1 MSLCSTT
8 PQRKAKS
15 YIIDGQPKIPYTTYK
30 NADLK
35 SIDNDARSLMT
46 KMNKTP
52 PPYQT
57 PSFFPLAKDTET
69 IHAPTLNYD
78 IREKKP

>member
-1 MSLCSTT
+1 MDN
-8 PQRKAKS
+8 QKS
-15 YIIDGQPKIPYTTYK
+15 PPYTTYE

-52 PPYQT
+52 LPYQT

-69 IHAPTLNYD
+69 IHAPT
-78 IREKKP
+78 P